1 MSAIPLDRVRGLPL
15 RRSDEGHVLLSYAG
29 IRFAHFLATYCVHT
43 KGRWARTP
51 VLLEPWQIVLFSEA
65 LRTEPGTWLAIPEE
79 ELWEDPWGLFA
90 QAIEDPW
97 FEVAQGRR
105 AYRECYV
112 QMPEKTGKST
122 ILSGLE
128 LYLLGFDGEE
138 GAEVYAAATTGDQA
152 GIVFNQARQM
162 VKRSPELSQVFQ
174 VFASVIY
181 HGDTDSVF
189 KALSSESEHDE
200 GLNPHGV
207 CIDELW
213 AHPDRDLYDT
223 LTSRLD
229 SGTRLD
235 PLAFIITNAGHDT
248 ESICFEIYAQ
258 AKAVIEG
265 MPGARDDLFAFI
277 PELAAEELDQPET
290 WKLVNPQSWVTTDD
304 LVRASKKKPPMVFRR
319 RRLNHWTE
327 TDEAWLPPLAWEACF
342 PADPAELEVEDGAE
356 AYAGIDLG
364 LRRDT
369 AAAVLAFP
377 RADGRILLKAMVWGL
392 VRHDEPDP
400 PCHVLLPGPK
410 FDIGLVEAWVREQ
423 GVRYDLREVAY
434 DPYRF
439 ERSAQTLGDEGLIM
453 VEWPQTDQRMIPA
466 TEGLYEDITDQKV
479 IVPNDPVFTAHV
491 YAGAA
496 VETGRGVRLS
506 KRKAKRPM
514 DALIGAVMGRARAK
528 AGMDEG
534 RPSFEVLA

>member
-1 MSAIPLDRVRGLPL
+1 MSFVPLDHVRGLPL
-15 RRSDEGHVLLSYAG
+15 RRDDRGFILLSYAG
-29 IRFAHFLATYCVHT
+29 VRFAHFLATYCVHT

-79 ELWEDPWGLFA
+79 ELLNDPWPLFA
-90 QAIEDPW
+90 RAIEDPW
-97 FEVAQGRR
+97 FDVEQGRR
-105 AYRECYV
+105 VYREGYV

-138 GAEVYAAATTGDQA
+138 GAEVYAAATTGEQA

-162 VKRSPELSQVFQ
+162 VKRSPELSAIFDVY
-174 VFASVIY
+174 AAVIY

-189 KALSSESEHDE
+189 KALASESEHDE

-213 AHPDRDLYDT
+213 AHPDRNLYDT

-248 ESICFEIYAQ
+248 DSICYEVYAQ
-258 AKAVIEG
+258 AKAVLEG
-265 MPGARDDLFAFI
+265 LPGARDDLFAFV
-277 PELAAEELDQPET
+277 PELTPRELDDPST
-290 WKLVNPQSWVTTDD
+290 WKLVNPQSWVSTAD
-304 LVRASKKKPPMVFRR
+304 LVRASRKKPPMVFRR

-327 TDEAWLPPLAWEACF
+327 TDEAWLPSGAWEECF
-342 PADPAELEVEDGAE
+342 VEALERAEGDE

-364 LRRDT
+364 LKRDT

-377 RADGRILLKAMVWGL
+377 RPDGSIELEAMVWGL
-392 VRHDEPDP
+392 IRHDEPDP
-400 PCHVLLPGPK
+400 PCHVLLSGPK
-410 FDIGLVEAWVREQ
+410 FDIGLVEAWVREMAT
-423 GVRYDLREVAY
+423 RYDLREVAY

-439 ERSAQTLGDEGLIM
+439 ERSAQTLGDEGLVM

-466 TEGLYEDITDQKV
+466 TEGMFEDVNERRIRV
-479 IVPNDPVFTAHV
+479 ANDPVFTAHV

-514 DALIGAVMGRARAK
+514 DALIGACMARARAR